1 MTDIFHKAPDT
12 RQRRWWRIPV
22 PDQQYKDNYNDIF
35 RRKDKEECAENVGEQ
50 KQSTEKKKRRLK

>member
-35 RRKDKEECAENVGEQ
+35 RKDKDKCAENVGEQ
-50 KQSTEKKKRRLK
+50 KQSTEREKRRLK